1 MNELELQKI
10 NKHYGKK
17 HALCD
22 FSYTFTNGIYGL
34 LGPNGAGKSTLMNMI
49 TDNLLP
55 DPDGGK
61 ILYNG
66 EETRL
71 LKDRFRSRLGF
82 MPQQQNLYD
91 SMTAHTFLSY
101 IASLKC
107 LDRKSAEAEIPRIV
121 ERVELTESIDKKMG
135 GFSGGMKQRLGL
147 AQALIGK
154 PKILILDE
162 PTAGLDPKERVRFRN
177 LISRL
182 SQQMTVIFCTHIVS
196 DIETIASQVL
206 LLKKGELIAQGSVG
220 ELTQALVG
228 KVWELSLSDSETEQF
243 LTNDPCSS
251 LVNKGGKPCVRCVCK
266 TKPHKSATPCEPCLE
281 DVYMHTFGDENEIK
295 I

>member
-66 EETRL
+66 EETCL

-82 MPQQQNLYD
+82 MPQQQNIYE

-135 GFSGGMKQRLGL
+135 GFSGGMKQRVLIAAAMLGDPDL
-147 AQALIGK
+147 
-154 PKILILDE
+154 LILDE
-162 PTAGLDPKERVRFRN
+162 PTAGLDPKQRVIIRN
-177 LISRL
+177 MVSEFPTSKLSRRRYSSSRRVTSSTAAL
-182 SQQMTVIFCTHIVS
+182 SPTLLRRSRTAKNRLKTCICNTTARCR
-196 DIETIASQVL
+196 DEASCCRAEKAVQ
-206 LLKKGELIAQGSVG
+206 
-220 ELTQALVG
+220 
-228 KVWELSLSDSETEQF
+228 
-243 LTNDPCSS
+243 P
-251 LVNKGGKPCVRCVCK
+251 
-266 TKPHKSATPCEPCLE
+266 
-281 DVYMHTFGDENEIK
+281 
-295 I
+295 

>member
-1 MNELELQKI
+1 MNKLELQKI

-22 FSYTFTNGIYGL
+22 FSYKFTNGIYGL

-61 ILYNG
+61 ILWNG

-82 MPQQQNLYD
+82 MPQQQNLYE
-91 SMTAHTFLSY
+91 SMSAHTFLNY
-101 IASLKC
+101 IASLKR

-135 GFSGGMKQRLGL
+135 GFSGGMKQRVLIAAAMLGDPDL
-147 AQALIGK
+147 
-154 PKILILDE
+154 LILDE
-162 PTAGLDPKERVRFRN
+162 PTAGLDPKQRVIIRN
-177 LISRL
+177 MVSDLGHEKIIIIS
-182 SQQMTVIFCTHIVS
+182 THIVS
-196 DIETIASQVL
+196 DIETIAKEILFIKEGHLIDSGSIHDLTEKVKDGDKSLENLYMQYY
-206 LLKKGELIAQGSVG
+206 GEVQ
-220 ELTQALVG
+220 
-228 KVWELSLSDSETEQF
+228 K
-243 LTNDPCSS
+243 
-251 LVNKGGKPCVRCVCK
+251 
-266 TKPHKSATPCEPCLE
+266 
-281 DVYMHTFGDENEIK
+281 
-295 I
+295 